1 MVDFDHHSPSFHR
14 QRHQVWADL
23 RRRCPV
29 AYNPR
34 YGGFWVVSGY
44 DEVARV
50 ARDAA
55 TFSSYYVAGGADGI
69 DYVGITGIP
78 RARGIPPAGIAE
90 VEGPLHQA
98 LRRVLNAH
106 LLPPAVGRL
115 RPFMAAATT
124 WFVDQVISRGSM
136 DVVEDLTGPVAAATT
151 LRLAGLPCSS
161 WRRYAQMFH
170 GTVAYR
176 AGTPEH
182 RAALAHVPAMVEEL
196 GAEAADR
203 RRRPRADLI
212 SELAALAPE
221 GRPLS
226 DHQLSAVLWNLV
238 AGGLDTT
245 TSLTAMALFHLSHHP
260 ADRQALASDPDLLT
274 TATEEFLRVTSV
286 NETLTRTVTR
296 DVELGGQRLRRGDR
310 VMVSW
315 VSANH
320 DEKRFP
326 DAGRVVLD
334 RSPNPHLA
342 FGVGPHRCIGMH
354 LARTLFSVMVG
365 EVLRRMPDYRV
376 DGTATRFYELNPELA
391 GVVTMP
397 ATFTP
402 GPVEGPPHPP
412 F

>member
-1 MVDFDHHSPSFHR
+1 VVDFDHHSASFHAD
-14 QRHQVWADL
+14 RHALWADL

-44 DEVARV
+44 DEVAQV
-50 ARDAA
+50 ARDAV
-55 TFSSYYVAGGADGI
+55 TFSSYYGSAEDGI
-69 DYVGITGIP
+69 DYLGITGIP

-98 LRRVLNAH
+98 LRRVINSH
-106 LLPPAVGRL
+106 LLPPAVARL
-115 RPFMAAATT
+115 RPFMTGVVT
-124 WFVDQVISRGSM
+124 WFIDQVVGSGAM
-136 DVVEDLTGPVAAATT
+136 DVVEDLTGPVAAVTT
-151 LRLAGLPCSS
+151 LHVAGLPCAQ
-161 WRRYAQMFH
+161 WRRYAEMFH

-176 AGTPEH
+176 AGGPEH
-182 RAALAHVPAMVEEL
+182 RAALAHVPAMVDEL
-196 GAEAADR
+196 LAEAADR
-203 RRRPRADLI
+203 RRRPRGDLI
-212 SELAALAPE
+212 SELATLE
-221 GRPLS
+221 VGGLPLT
-226 DHQLSAVLWNLV
+226 DEQLSAVLWNLV

-245 TSLTAMALFHLSHHP
+245 TSLTAMALFHLSEHP
-260 ADRQALASDPDLLT
+260 ADRQALASDPALLT

-296 DVELGGQRLRRGDR
+296 PVELGGQRLERGDR
-310 VMVSW
+310 VMISW
-315 VSANH
+315 VAANH
-320 DEKRFP
+320 DDQRFP
-326 DAGRVVLD
+326 DPERVALD

-354 LARTLFSVMVG
+354 VARALFAVMVG
-365 EVLRRMPDYRV
+365 EVLRRLPDYRV
-376 DGTATRFYELNPELA
+376 DAAATRFYDLNPELA

-402 GPVEGPPHPP
+402 GPVAGPPSPP